1 MSGQDDVSHAR
12 MAAPPCYP
20 FDLSL
25 LNELYR
31 ACELINCHHSIFAS
45 SDTQYYLIKYIYS
58 IGSL

>member
-20 FDLSL
+20 FDLSF

-31 ACELINCHHSIFAS
+31 ACELINCHHSIFAQCAEAF
-45 SDTQYYLIKYIYS
+45 TIKFY
-58 IGSL
+58 GLT